1 MGKKIKVVFD
11 TNVWIS
17 IFMEKKLRDE
27 FSRIKQDLTVY
38 VSEDIG
44 LEISKVLQYPQV
56 AEVLRKIGIREKDVL
71 RILAGNS
78 RNVEHKLKLH
88 VVNEDAE
95 DNKILEC
102 ALAAKAHIIVSG
114 DKHLLKL
121 GKFKK
126 TRILMPREFFD
137 YVSGFKKSLDEK

>member
-1 MGKKIKVVFD
+1 VGKKVKVVFD

-17 IFMEKKLRDE
+17 IFMEKRLRDE
-27 FSRIKQDLTVY
+27 FSRTKQDLTVY

-56 AEVLRKIGIREKDVL
+56 AEILKKIDMRERDVL
-71 RILAGNS
+71 RILADNS
-78 RNVEHKLKLH
+78 VKVETKQKLH
-88 VVNEDAE
+88 VINEDAQ

-102 ALAAKAHIIVSG
+102 ALAAGVEIIVSG

-121 GKFKK
+121 GKFRK
-126 TRILMPREFFD
+126 TKILTPREFFD
-137 YVSGFKKSLDEK
+137 SFT